1 MLFEIINPH
10 DPYTIIADDL
20 EIAAVAVCILGEGKY
35 SLKELT
41 GDKSAYVPFFPIDG
55 QDEWFTKWF
64 GRTFE
69 QSVTY
74 ASEERGA
81 DLAKCLASVMI
92 GDAKNRRAF
101 DEILARAETPEEYT
115 KALGQMHAA
124 KRTSLV
130 DIGHTAWGMA
140 DFIHDRYVKPKQVH

>member
-10 DPYTIIADDL
+10 DPYTIVADDL
-20 EIAAVAVCILGEGKY
+20 EIAAVACCILGEGKY

-92 GDAKNRRAF
+92 GDAKNRRAM
-101 DEILARAETPEEYT
+101 DELLARAETQEAYIA
-115 KALGQMHAA
+115 ALHEMHDA
-124 KRTSLV
+124 KRTSTV
-130 DIGHTAWGMA
+130 DLGRTAWGMA
-140 DFIHDRYVKPKQVH
+140 DFIHDRFCKPTA